1 MAHLDFL
8 FNTDRQSSLLP
19 MVDQGVMNLR
29 VIAQEIEQVQRLAP
43 ERCIDDHRIEWRTT
57 VVDQGQQLFETVD
70 RCYPIVAE
78 VVEQSLDLHSVK
90 MLLVGDQDT

>member
-1 MAHLDFL
+1 MAHLDVL
-8 FNTDRQSSLLP
+8 FNTDRQSSLLS
-19 MVDQGVMNLR
+19 MVDQGVTNLR
-29 VIAQEIEQVQRLAP
+29 VIAQELEQVQRLAS
-43 ERCIDDHRIEWRTT
+43 ERCIDDHCIEWRTT
-57 VVDQGQQLFETVD
+57 VVDQRQQLFEAVD